1 MIAMIACAQTTQPP
15 NHIPNVTA
23 VPALP
28 GHTYRD
34 PVQVLSWPGT
44 ESSLVI
50 VERAGRVV
58 VTPLGG
64 GNDRILLDL
73 RNHLTTRN
81 SEEGLLSLAFHPSWP
96 QVREV
101 YTYRSMKKPRR
112 TVLSRFTGSEDDLQ
126 IDLDT
131 EEVLLE
137 IKQPWGNHNGGTV
150 LFGQDGMLYLS
161 VGDGGSAADP
171 HGNGQNMSTLLAKV
185 LRIDPSKKDDNQPYA
200 IPPDNPFVGMDGVRP
215 EIWATGLRNVWRMA
229 FDPGTGELWAGDVG
243 QNAWEEI
250 DIITRGG
257 NYGWNY
263 REGTHSFK
271 KRTEDN
277 PTFIEPI
284 IEYGRREGGSVTGG
298 EVYRGEKY
306 PLMQGVY
313 IYGDYMSGRIWG
325 ARRDDDGA
333 IQTREL
339 TGEKRLFPS
348 SFGVGP
354 DGELYT
360 CTFNAPYQR
369 TGRIMRLEASG
380 SQTSETNPH
389 NPKTNQ
395 NPKSQK
401 PAPGT

>member
-150 LFGQDGMLYLS
+150 LFGPDGMLYLS

>member
-1 MIAMIACAQTTQPP
+1 MVTTIACAQTIQPP
-15 NHIPNVTA
+15 EPIPNITA

-28 GHTYRD
+28 GHTYRE
-34 PVQVLSWPGT
+34 PVQVLSFPGADD
-44 ESSLVI
+44 SLVI
-50 VERAGRVV
+50 IERAGRVV
-58 VTPLGG
+58 VTPLRG
-64 GNDRILLDL
+64 GNDHILLDL
-73 RNHLTTRN
+73 RKHLTTRN
-81 SEEGLLSLAFHPSWP
+81 NEEGLLSLAFHPSWP
-96 QVREV
+96 QVQEV
-101 YTYRSMKKPRR
+101 YTYRSMKNPRR
-112 TVLSRFTGSEDDLQ
+112 TVLSRFTGSEDDPQ

-150 LFGQDGMLYLS
+150 LFGPDGMLYLS

-171 HGNGQNMSTLLAKV
+171 HENGQNMSTLLAKV
-185 LRIDPSKKDDNQPYA
+185 LRIDPSKKNGKQPYV
-200 IPPDNPFVGMDGVRP
+200 IPPDNPFVGTDGVRP

-229 FDPGTGELWAGDVG
+229 FDSKTGELWAGDVG

-257 NYGWNY
+257 NYGWNH
-263 REGTHSFK
+263 REGMHPFK
-271 KRTEDN
+271 KGTEDN
-277 PTFIEPI
+277 PAFIKPI
-284 IEYGRREGGSVTGG
+284 IEYGRRDGGSVTGG
-298 EVYRGEKY
+298 EVYRGGKY
-306 PLMQGVY
+306 PSMQGVY

-354 DGELYT
+354 NGELYV

-380 SQTSETNPH
+380 SQTPKTKP
-389 NPKTNQ
+389 NPKPQ
-395 NPKSQK
+395 ESD
-401 PAPGT
+401 PGT